1 MYYSLALM
9 VPSVKLVKEHV
20 LNVLL
25 VIAVTMVHL
34 ATYQLLA
41 SLDFTVLEDKLS
53 VFLAQKVL
61 NVYYFCNNVFRS

>member
-1 MYYSLALM
+1 M
-9 VPSVKLVKEHV
+9 VPSVNLVKEDV

-25 VIAVTMVHL
+25 VTAVTMVHL

-41 SLDFTVLEDKLS
+41 SLDFIVLEDKLS

-61 NVYYFCNNVFRS
+61 NAYYFYNNVFRS